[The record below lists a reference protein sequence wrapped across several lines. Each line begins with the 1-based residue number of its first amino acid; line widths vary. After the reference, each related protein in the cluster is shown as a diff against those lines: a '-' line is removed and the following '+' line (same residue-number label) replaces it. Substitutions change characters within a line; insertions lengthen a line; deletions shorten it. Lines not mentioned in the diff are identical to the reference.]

1 MTSEL
6 LQTGDMVECPLYVL
20 GAGQLACQRGVGLE
34 GMSLPDSLGGR
45 VLEVQ
50 TMPQVQAVDS
60 IPSGSIPGDGGDGV
74 DLRSRERGTDAGLP
88 PLNRGD
94 KNLNPPGIGFLALLR
109 EDLRTYDHD
118 LTEPGFWAVAL
129 HRFGNW
135 RMDIRPKVLRA
146 PFTILFRFLARLAE
160 LIGGIHLPYTVRLG
174 RRVRIWH
181 HGGIVLHARSIG
193 DDVHIR
199 QNTTFGIATRDQ
211 IRAIPI
217 IGDRVDIGCGAC
229 VLGAV
234 TIGHDSLIG
243 ANAVVVTD
251 IPPNSTAVG
260 IPARVIKQLTP
271 VEGAS

>member
-1 MTSEL
+1 MP
-6 LQTGDMVECPLYVL
+6 Q
-20 GAGQLACQRGVGLE
+20 ARGV
-34 GMSLPDSLGGR
+34 D
-45 VLEVQ
+45 
-50 TMPQVQAVDS
+50 T
-60 IPSGSIPGDGGDGV
+60 IPPGPPPADRGDGAPLPAPDRK
-74 DLRSRERGTDAGLP
+74 DDADLP
-88 PLNRGD
+88 PLNPGD
-94 KNLNPPGIGFLALLR
+94 KDLNPPGIGFFALLR
-109 EDLRTYDHD
+109 EDLRTHD
-118 LTEPGFWAVAL
+118 NDLMEPGFWAVAL

-135 RMDIRPKVLRA
+135 RMGIRPKLLRA
-146 PFTILFRFLARLAE
+146 PMTLIYRLLSRSAE

-199 QNTTFGIATRDQ
+199 QNTTFGVAIRGRN
-211 IRAIPI
+211 RAIPI

-251 IPPNSTAVG
+251 IPPYSTAVG
-260 IPARVIKQLTP
+260 IPARVIKRSPPDEGTP
-271 VEGAS
+271 